1 MKFRIWLSALL
12 VCIGG
17 MNAFAQKGNLIGV
30 VSDDISKGTL
40 INAYVRVDANNG
52 TATDFEGRYSLE
64 LDYGTYEVDFSYVGY
79 KSTTRTVTISKKEIL
94 LNVSLDTEMLNAA
107 QIVADVARE
116 RETPVAF
123 TNILPAKLD
132 QELAS
137 QELPMILN
145 STPGVYATQQGGGD
159 GDARVTIRGFD
170 QNNIAVMLDGVPV
183 NDMENG
189 WVYWSN
195 WFGLDAVTQSM
206 QVQRGLGA
214 SKIAIPS
221 VGGTINIITKGI
233 DAKKGVKLKQ
243 EVGSF
248 GFTRTTLGLTSGRMK
263 NGWGVTAAGS
273 FKRGDGWFDQG
284 YTKGWFYYLK
294 IEKQLGDHVIS
305 LSGMGAPQSHA
316 QRSFKSRIGT
326 FDADY
331 AVSLGVDSDE
341 AIAEGDYGTDY
352 NEHWGIYNENAFIT
366 DENGA
371 VTGFVKGQSKTLNSK
386 VNYYHKPQFSLRDFW
401 SVNDK
406 LYVSNIAY
414 LSVGSGGGTGLN
426 SSSSIGFQNDGSINF
441 QEIYDNNLV
450 RGFDNNLNM
459 DENGEIESNKWI
471 RSAINNHFWYGYI
484 GSLTWKPTDIVTIAG
499 GLDFRRY
506 KGEHYQTPYNL
517 IGGDYILD
525 SNNLNAKPNTK
536 VYAGDKYRYW
546 DEGHVAWGGGFV
558 QAEAKTE
565 LWSAFVNFS
574 VAQSGYKAIDHFLE
588 KTIEIDGQTYA
599 IGYGDEIEVDG
610 KTYNENSAGV
620 ETFET
625 DWVKQNGFTLKG
637 GANLNVN
644 EFFNVFANVGY
655 LSKAAVFNNVI
666 DRNNNISTDYSN
678 EVINGYEIGLSW
690 RKKSFASNVN
700 GYYTEWNNRPVNA
713 QTPIAHPQPPAD
725 LDQDARFTAFI
736 KSMDALHYGVE
747 WDFAWNVTSKLTV
760 EGILSVGDW
769 TWTSQE
775 EASIL
780 DEDGQLVL
788 DTLDNTPLTILAD
801 PRGVHVGNAAQ
812 FQTGGSIQY
821 NFLKSGYIQA
831 RGTYFGRHFADFNP
845 ESTTGDN
852 AGRESW
858 RVPNYF
864 LLDLNLGYTIKG
876 DKLNWNIRTSINN
889 VLNQTYISDATN
901 NATFQSANLEDFDA
915 RSSAVFFGPPRRINI
930 SLTVSF

>member
-1 MKFRIWLSALL
+1 MKCKIWLATLL
-12 VCIGG
+12 ICLGG
-17 MNAFAQKGNLIGV
+17 METFAQKGSLNGV
-30 VSDDISKGTL
+30 VSDAISKETL
-40 INAYVRVDANNG
+40 INAYIRIDANNG
-52 TATDFEGRYSLE
+52 TATDFEGSYSLE
-64 LDYGTYEVDFSYVGY
+64 LDYGTYDVEFSYVGY
-79 KSTTRTVTISKKEIL
+79 KSTTKTVTISKKSTL
-94 LNVSLDTEMLNAA
+94 LNVSLNTEMLNEA

-137 QELPMILN
+137 QDLPMILN

-248 GFTRTTLGLTSGRMK
+248 GFARTTLGLTSGRMK

-284 YTKGWFYYLK
+284 FTKGWFYYLK
-294 IEKQLGDHVIS
+294 VEKQIGNHVIS
-305 LSGMGAPQSHA
+305 LSGMGAPQSHG
-316 QRSFKSRIGT
+316 QRSYKSRIGT

-331 AVSLGVDSDE
+331 AESIGIDPEE
-341 AIAEGDYGTDY
+341 AQAQGDYGIEYNQHWGTY
-352 NEHWGIYNENAFIT
+352 NEDIYFQ
-366 DENGA
+366 DGDDLRVLNGPL
-371 VTGFVKGQSKTLNSK
+371 KTLNSR

-401 SVNDK
+401 SVNDN

-414 LSVGSGGGTGLN
+414 VSVGSGGGTGLN
-426 SSSSIGFQNDGSINF
+426 TGVDPLTDNGTVDFQTM
-441 QEIYDNNLV
+441 YHNNMV
-450 RGFDNNLNM
+450 DFNGNAKS
-459 DENGEIESNKWI
+459 GEIQSDKWI
-471 RSAINNHFWYGYI
+471 RSAINNHFWYGYV
-484 GSLTWKPTDIVTIAG
+484 GSLTWKATDIFTIAG
-499 GLDFRRY
+499 GLDIRRY
-506 KGEHYQTPYNL
+506 KGEHYQTPFNL
-517 IGGDYILD
+517 IGGDYIID
-525 SNNLNAKPNTK
+525 GSDANAHPLKNK
-536 VYAGDKYRYW
+536 VYKGGKYRYW

-558 QAEAKTE
+558 QLEAKTE
-565 LWSAFVNFS
+565 VWSAFANFS
-574 VAQSGYKAIDHFLE
+574 VAQSGYKAVDHFRK
-588 KTIEIDGQTYA
+588 KTIEIDGETYDIGFGDEVVVNGQTY
-599 IGYGDEIEVDG
+599 DSNSDG
-610 KTYNENSAGV
+610 LQS
-620 ETFET
+620 FET
-625 DWVKQNGFTLKG
+625 DWIKQNGFTAKG

-644 EFFNVFANVGY
+644 EFFNVFGNIGY

-666 DRNNNISTDYSN
+666 DRDNNISTDYEN
-678 EVINGYEIGLSW
+678 EVINGYELGLSW
-690 RKKSFASNVN
+690 RSKTIASNIN
-700 GYYTEWNNRPVNA
+700 AYYTKWQNRPVNR
-713 QTPIAHPQPPAD
+713 TVTVDHPQPPID
-725 LDQDARFTAFI
+725 FNEEEDAVSALI

-747 WDFAWNVTSKLTV
+747 WDFAWNITSKVTL
-760 EGILSVGDW
+760 EGVVSVGDW
-769 TWTSQE
+769 TWTSEE
-775 EASIL
+775 EANIL
-780 DEDGQLVL
+780 DVDGQLVR
-788 DTLDNTPLTILAD
+788 DTLSGSPLTILAD

-812 FQTGGSIQY
+812 FQTGGSVQY
-821 NFLKSGYIQA
+821 DFLKAGYIQV
-831 RGTYFGRHFADFNP
+831 RGTYFGRHFANFNP

-864 LLDLNLGYTIKG
+864 LLDLNVGYTIKG

-889 VLNQTYISDATN
+889 VLNQTYISDAQN
-901 NATFQSANLEDFDA
+901 NDSFQDGPTLEHFDA
-915 RSSAVFFGPPRRINI
+915 RSSAVFFGPPRRLNI